1 MDVVVED
8 MPERRLAAITHLGPR
23 NMVGEAFG
31 RLAAIAGPAG
41 LLARPGAAMVA
52 VFHDDPET
60 TPAAE
65 LRTSAGVTVPD
76 PGAIPAELTELRIPA
91 GRYARATHLGHY
103 AGLSDAWDKLM
114 GQWLPASGYRLVVD
128 RDAYEVYRVADHSS
142 PETLETDLYV
152 AIA

>member
-1 MDVVVED
+1 
-8 MPERRLAAITHLGPR
+8 
-23 NMVGEAFG
+23 
-31 RLAAIAGPAG
+31 
-41 LLARPGAAMVA
+41 MVA

-65 LRTSAGVTVPD
+65 LRTSAGVTVPEQ
-76 PGAIPAELTELRIPA
+76 GAIPAELTELRIPA

-103 AGLSDAWDKLM
+103 AGLSDSWDKLM
-114 GQWLPASGYRLVVD
+114 GQWLPASGYRIVAD
-128 RDAYEVYRVADHSS
+128 RPSYEVYRVADHSR